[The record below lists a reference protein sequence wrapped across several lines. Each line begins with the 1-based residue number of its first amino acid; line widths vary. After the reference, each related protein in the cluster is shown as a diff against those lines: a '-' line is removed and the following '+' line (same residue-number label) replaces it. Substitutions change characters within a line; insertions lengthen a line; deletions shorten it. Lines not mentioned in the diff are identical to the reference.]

1 MLSGH
6 YDGGGGDAS
15 GAAGGA
21 GDGLVLLR
29 YSFLYIVLRVRSRL
43 SQFMFAVCY
52 VLVKIKFLLVPYR
65 PLAHAARSATFF
77 WVALLQGA
85 SNCCG
90 KIKRIRGGCVVH
102 RCQLVHLG
110 CSPLGQNTAAVLRT
124 GQNND
129 GGVDI

>member
-1 MLSGH
+1 M
-6 YDGGGGDAS
+6 
-15 GAAGGA
+15 
-21 GDGLVLLR
+21 LLR
-29 YSFLYIVLRVRSRL
+29 YSFLYIGLRVRSRL
-43 SQFMFAVCY
+43 SQFFMFAVCY
-52 VLVKIKFLLVPYR
+52 VLVKKKCLLVPYR

-110 CSPLGQNTAAVLRT
+110 CSPLGQNTAAVLTLRT